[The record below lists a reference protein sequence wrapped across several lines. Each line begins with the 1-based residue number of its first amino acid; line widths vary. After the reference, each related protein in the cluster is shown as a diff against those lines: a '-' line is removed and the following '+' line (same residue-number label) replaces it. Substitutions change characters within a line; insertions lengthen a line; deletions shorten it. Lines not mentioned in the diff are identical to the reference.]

1 MRRAPAFLTD
11 KLCDDAAG
19 PEPGRHYVIYWDT
32 EVRGFGYRKTA
43 GPARGSF
50 VLNYRNQ
57 NGVERRLTIGTHRDP
72 WQVKAARK
80 RALELKTLI
89 DQGQDP
95 QGEKNER
102 RSAPRMNDLIERW
115 RAEHKVK
122 LRPRSQQQNEYLI
135 SQWLQPE
142 FGTRLVADIEFGDI
156 DRLHRKIGE
165 NGTPYRA
172 NRTVALASKLFTLA
186 IKWKIRSDNPCR
198 GVERYP
204 ETPRERHLIAD
215 ELAALS
221 RALDEDEDRQA
232 ADIFRLLLITGARKD
247 ELCSARRG
255 QLHLEPDAEPPR
267 GVWTKPATNT
277 KQKKIHRVPL
287 SPEAVTLFAKIVER
301 SDVALMPSAYLF
313 PHQDGYRIGAGHQRD
328 VGPLNDLGKQGHC
341 LRRQRDAVDFLLFG
355 IGRRFGPHSAGRLGI
370 GLEMQLPAARRTEFV
385 LTCTSNQQQPE
396 DVGRLTVLVFIE
408 RPAQRRQLVR
418 DQMPLARGFR
428 VALDAPTRIVRP
440 DLPLD
445 RQGEQLG
452 REGHR
457 PVGPIG
463 CAVLADLAVQP
474 VDVAEFNVG
483 D

>member
-122 LRPRSQQQNEYLI
+122 LRPRSQQRNEYLI

-313 PHQDGYRIGAGHQRD
+313 PHQDGYRYDLRAPWRRICRSAGLEGLRLH
-328 VGPLNDLGKQGHC
+328 DLRHSFASILAGQG
-341 LRRQRDAVDFLLFG
+341 LSLPI
-355 IGRRFGPHSAGRLGI
+355 IGRLLGHSATATTARYAHL
-370 GLEMQLPAARRTEFV
+370 LDDPLRQAATLVGAVIASATERAKG
-385 LTCTSNQQQPE
+385 S
-396 DVGRLTVLVFIE
+396 
-408 RPAQRRQLVR
+408 
-418 DQMPLARGFR
+418 
-428 VALDAPTRIVRP
+428 
-440 DLPLD
+440 
-445 RQGEQLG
+445 
-452 REGHR
+452 
-457 PVGPIG
+457 
-463 CAVLADLAVQP
+463 
-474 VDVAEFNVG
+474 
-483 D
+483 